1 MKLNLTK
8 DLVIFDV
15 ETTGVSVFADKIV
28 QIAILKV
35 FADGRPNISKC
46 RFVNPECHIPEA
58 ATKIHH
64 ITDEMVKDSP
74 TFKQIAKGL
83 LNLIGDA
90 DFLTYNGNMSGN
102 FYTPILRDNIALEI
116 WNDTTIAA
124 PSGVLYNV
132 NISQALSPNSIRTG
146 QFGYQRQSYLF
157 LLMNDLINKKY
168 FGFINAIQALNINVI
183 Y

>member
-90 DFLTYNGNMSGN
+90 DFLTYNGNRFDIPM
-102 FYTPILRDNIALEI
+102 
-116 WNDTTIAA
+116 
-124 PSGVLYNV
+124 
-132 NISQALSPNSIRTG
+132 
-146 QFGYQRQSYLF
+146 
-157 LLMNDLINKKY
+157 LMQH
-168 FGFINAIQALNINVI
+168 FSRC
-183 Y
+183 